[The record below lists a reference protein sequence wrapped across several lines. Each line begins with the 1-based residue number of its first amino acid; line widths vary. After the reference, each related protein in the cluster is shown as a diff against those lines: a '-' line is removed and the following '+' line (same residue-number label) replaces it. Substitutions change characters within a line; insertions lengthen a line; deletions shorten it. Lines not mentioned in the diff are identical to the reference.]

1 MRDTIHVVFKQS
13 SSDDRQLLGIVAS
26 SSNDASGNNS
36 VTFSP
41 EDRYYDSNEWYA
53 LDKIYKDKVLKTCS
67 GRNVGNKASK

>member
-26 SSNDASGNNS
+26 SSNDVSGKKS

-53 LDKIYKDKVLKTCS
+53 LDKIDKTSSLK
-67 GRNVGNKASK
+67 RAAEEM

>member
-1 MRDTIHVVFKQS
+1 MCDTIQLFFKQS

-53 LDKIYKDKVLKTCS
+53 LDKIYKTSSLK
-67 GRNVGNKASK
+67 RAAEEM